1 MKVPL
6 DFDVALNKCETI
18 CPHYGVFAVQGPTS
32 YPSVIHQGRC
42 QENEPNILDI
52 GNLLGFLRTA
62 LNLPMQTCAHLTGS
76 NQISKVIQG
85 ASHVFPFSQ

>member
-18 CPHYGVFAVQGPTS
+18 CPHYGGFAVRGPTS

-42 QENEPNILDI
+42 QKNEPDILDD
-52 GNLLGFLRTA
+52 LLAFVRTA